1 MRSVNFEKTK
11 KEECPNETHGMHT
24 ESQKRNTCISHRLS
38 EIGRNIS
45 MCSNNYNNYACTII
59 TVGKGGVT
67 MPIITI
73 RDIEDAY
80 KDKQA
85 TQEWN

>member
-1 MRSVNFEKTK
+1 
-11 KEECPNETHGMHT
+11 
-24 ESQKRNTCISHRLS
+24 
-38 EIGRNIS
+38 
-45 MCSNNYNNYACTII
+45 MCSSNYNNYACTII
-59 TVGKGGVT
+59 TIRREVVV
-67 MPIITI
+67 MPTTTI

>member
-1 MRSVNFEKTK
+1 
-11 KEECPNETHGMHT
+11 
-24 ESQKRNTCISHRLS
+24 
-38 EIGRNIS
+38 

-59 TVGKGGVT
+59 VIGREVFI

-80 KDKQA
+80 KDKQT

>member
-1 MRSVNFEKTK
+1 
-11 KEECPNETHGMHT
+11 
-24 ESQKRNTCISHRLS
+24 
-38 EIGRNIS
+38 
-45 MCSNNYNNYACTII
+45 
-59 TVGKGGVT
+59 

-85 TQEWN
+85 TYGLSQLSADSRRKCVYCWTDARDIE

>member
-1 MRSVNFEKTK
+1 MYT
-11 KEECPNETHGMHT
+11 ET
-24 ESQKRNTCISHRLS
+24 QKRNACINYRLT
-38 EIGRNIS
+38 EIMRSIS

-59 TVGKGGVT
+59 VIGREVVT

-80 KDKQA
+80 KDKKT

>member
-1 MRSVNFEKTK
+1 MY
-11 KEECPNETHGMHT
+11 T
-24 ESQKRNTCISHRLS
+24 EIKKRNACINYRLT
-38 EIGRNIS
+38 EIRRSIG

-59 TVGKGGVT
+59 TVGREVVT

>member
-1 MRSVNFEKTK
+1 
-11 KEECPNETHGMHT
+11 
-24 ESQKRNTCISHRLS
+24 
-38 EIGRNIS
+38 
-45 MCSNNYNNYACTII
+45 
-59 TVGKGGVT
+59 

-85 TQEWN
+85 TQEWNQANKATANKQSFFYAKFQKE